1 MFCSLCAKVNPDKA
15 QFCTN
20 CGAELKR
27 PALNF
32 FSVLGIG
39 CGSILS
45 ISVVGGIIGTIVGV
59 IYVSSSSD
67 FQDDGSGL
75 ATFFAFLIVLVFLG
89 GGALVGAILGVIV
102 GIVISLRSIPN
113 KTKGDYFRVIGVPL
127 LIFSVIF
134 ILLFGA
140 PIYDELKRNM
150 VSSSEI
156 DKIVSTATEYVE
168 NNCNYINTFLISS
181 DRTTEVVVSQ
191 EYQLIRPVAITE
203 GNKRFHSYPH
213 PIAIRY
219 KATTNNSQPYTQSQI
234 QSLWQPLL
242 STRPNYIRKV
252 EGYDISL
259 TTTIDDILRLIV
271 ERTPKHAVV
280 YFHQLIPRIVHK
292 NNSIPGDNSWQYI
305 NYEFMVLE
313 NEVIGPKNFCYND
326 KEDFSDLII
335 ELLPENS
342 SVSKN

>member
-1 MFCSLCAKVNPDKA
+1 MICSLCAQVNPDKA

-27 PALNF
+27 PGLNF
-32 FSVLGIG
+32 FSVLGISG
-39 CGSILS
+39 GSILS

-89 GGALVGAILGVIV
+89 GGALVGAILGAIV

-140 PIYDELKRNM
+140 PIYDELKRNR

-156 DKIVSTATEYVE
+156 DKIVSRATEYVE

-181 DRTTEVVVSQ
+181 DRPTEVVVSQ

-219 KATTNNSQPYTQSQI
+219 KATTNNSKPYTQSQI
-234 QSLWQPLL
+234 QSLWKPLL
-242 STRPNYIRKV
+242 STRPY
-252 EGYDISL
+252 SL
-259 TTTIDDILRLIV
+259 SLI
-271 ERTPKHAVV
+271 H
-280 YFHQLIPRIVHK
+280 I
-292 NNSIPGDNSWQYI
+292 
-305 NYEFMVLE
+305 
-313 NEVIGPKNFCYND
+313 
-326 KEDFSDLII
+326 
-335 ELLPENS
+335 
-342 SVSKN
+342 

>member
-1 MFCSLCAKVNPDKA
+1 MICSVCAQVNPDKA

-20 CGAELKR
+20 CGDEFKR
-27 PALNF
+27 PGLNF
-32 FSVLGIG
+32 FSILGISG
-39 CGSILS
+39 GSILS

-67 FQDDGSGL
+67 FQDDGSGV
-75 ATFFAFLIVLVFLG
+75 ATFFAFLIVLLFLG
-89 GGALVGAILGVIV
+89 GGALVGAILGAIV

-134 ILLFGA
+134 ILLFGPA
-140 PIYDELKRNM
+140 IYDELKRNM

-156 DKIVSTATEYVE
+156 DKIVSRATEYVE

-203 GNKRFHSYPH
+203 GNKRFHNYPH

-242 STRPNYIRKV
+242 STKPHSISASISEMFNSLIERDYSLMEKSAPPATKPAALPATNKYHEIRNKLAGKFNIPEPFYHV
-252 EGYDISL
+252 
-259 TTTIDDILRLIV
+259 R
-271 ERTPKHAVV
+271 
-280 YFHQLIPRIVHK
+280 IPRIV
-292 NNSIPGDNSWQYI
+292 
-305 NYEFMVLE
+305 
-313 NEVIGPKNFCYND
+313 
-326 KEDFSDLII
+326 
-335 ELLPENS
+335 
-342 SVSKN
+342 